1 MWPSGLRLR
10 TILVVF
16 EDYSHCVRA
25 RFASVGCRRY
35 DFHSRCEGNKLSL
48 RFSNVFPT
56 FFEFPA
62 IFFAPLSVTR
72 YSVTVQKSTI
82 SVLKILLYLYI
93 NIELI
98 FDFQNT
104 CLRTVTLSHC
114 NASTMRKNQ
123 REFFCRTDS
132 TLTDFCAINHSGVFS
147 D

>member
-1 MWPSGLRLR
+1 MWPSGCVLR
-10 TILVVF
+10 TILVAF

-35 DFHSRCEGNKLSL
+35 DFHSQCKGKNLSL
-48 RFSNVFPT
+48 RF
-56 FFEFPA
+56 FFRPPA
-62 IFFAPLSVTR
+62 SVTR

-123 REFFCRTDS
+123 REFFLSHRS
-132 TLTDFCAINHSGVFS
+132 HNLTFFCAINHSGVFS